1 MKKVLI
7 KGKEFYKLDKK
18 ENRTINIF
26 KMDTKFP
33 FGREIIIKQIRIKNR
48 THLDKIISIYTLGNR
63 VLSYN
68 FDQEIFKWYHKDN
81 IQPLNKRDTTLDEL
95 MNYIEFADI
104 DDEEITDSLIE
115 NKYSIEEDYLHSQIM
130 EFYYPYVNVYGED
143 NTTEKEIILEDL
155 RDMSLNEFR
164 TSKDEFTNYDYA
176 CVAIKIILEIT
187 KYFNLTFIKNK

>member
-7 KGKEFYKLDKK
+7 KGKEFYKLDTE
-18 ENRTINIF
+18 ENRMVDIF
-26 KMDTKFP
+26 KMDTVYP
-33 FGREIIIKQIRIKNR
+33 FGREIRTKNP
-48 THLDKIISIYTLGNR
+48 TCGNKIISIYTLGYQ
-63 VLSYN
+63 VLIYN
-68 FDQEIFKWYHKDN
+68 FGKEMFKWYHKDD
-81 IQPLNKRDTTLDEL
+81 IRPLIERNVSLDEL
-95 MNYIEFADI
+95 TNYIEYADN

-155 RDMSLNEFR
+155 RYMSLDEFR

-176 CVAIKIILEIT
+176 CVAIKIILEIVGFF
-187 KYFNLTFIKNK
+187 KLSFIKNN

>member
-7 KGKEFYKLDKK
+7 RGKEFYKLDQK

-33 FGREIIIKQIRIKNR
+33 FGREIRNKNGNYGN
-48 THLDKIISIYTLGNR
+48 KIISVYSLGEQI
-63 VLSYN
+63 LTYN
-68 FDQEIFKWYHKDN
+68 FGKEMFEWHHKDD

-95 MNYIEFADI
+95 TNYIEFADI

-130 EFYYPYVNVYGED
+130 GFYYPYVNSYGED
-143 NTTEKEIILEDL
+143 NSTEKEIILEDL
-155 RDMSLNEFR
+155 RYMSLDEFR

-187 KYFNLTFIKNK
+187 EYFNLTFIKNE

>member
-7 KGKEFYKLDKK
+7 KGKEFYKLD
-18 ENRTINIF
+18 ENEHRMVDIF
-26 KMDTKFP
+26 KMDTVYP
-33 FGREIIIKQIRIKNR
+33 FGREIRTKNP
-48 THLDKIISIYTLGNR
+48 TCGNKIISIYTLGYQ
-63 VLSYN
+63 VLIYN
-68 FDQEIFKWYHKDN
+68 FGKEMFKWYHKDD
-81 IQPLNKRDTTLDEL
+81 IRPLIERNVSLDEL
-95 MNYIEFADI
+95 TNYIEYADN

-155 RDMSLNEFR
+155 RYMSLDEFR

-176 CVAIKIILEIT
+176 CVAIKIILEML

>member
-7 KGKEFYKLDKK
+7 EGKEFYKLDTE
-18 ENRTINIF
+18 ENRMVDIF
-26 KMDTKFP
+26 KMDTVYP
-33 FGREIIIKQIRIKNR
+33 FGREIRTKNP
-48 THLDKIISIYTLGNR
+48 TCGNKIISIYTLGYQ
-63 VLSYN
+63 VLIYN
-68 FDQEIFKWYHKDN
+68 FGKEMFKWYHKDD
-81 IQPLNKRDTTLDEL
+81 IRPLIERNVSLDEL
-95 MNYIEFADI
+95 TNYIEYADN

-155 RDMSLNEFR
+155 RYMSLDEFR

-176 CVAIKIILEIT
+176 CVAIKIILEIVGFF
-187 KYFNLTFIKNK
+187 KLSFIKNK

>member
-18 ENRTINIF
+18 ETRTINIF
-26 KMDTKFP
+26 KMDTVYP
-33 FGREIIIKQIRIKNR
+33 FGREIRTKNP
-48 THLDKIISIYTLGNR
+48 TCGNKIISIYTLGYQ
-63 VLSYN
+63 VLIYN
-68 FDQEIFKWYHKDN
+68 FGKEMFKWYHKDD
-81 IQPLNKRDTTLDEL
+81 IRPLIERNVSLDEL
-95 MNYIEFADI
+95 TNYIEYADN

-155 RDMSLNEFR
+155 RYMSLDEFR

-176 CVAIKIILEIT
+176 CVAIKIILEIVGFF
-187 KYFNLTFIKNK
+187 KLSFIKNN

>member
-7 KGKEFYKLDKK
+7 KGKEFYKLDKG

-26 KMDTKFP
+26 KMDTSYP
-33 FGREIIIKQIRIKNR
+33 FGREIRIKNR

-68 FDQEIFKWYHKDN
+68 FDQEIFKWYHKDD
-81 IQPLNKRDTTLDEL
+81 IQPLIKKNVSLDEL
-95 MNYIEFADI
+95 TNYIEYTDI

-130 EFYYPYVNVYGED
+130 EFYYPYVNVYGKD

-155 RDMSLNEFR
+155 RYMSLDEFR

-176 CVAIKIILEIT
+176 CVAIKIILEIVGF
-187 KYFNLTFIKNK
+187 FNLSFIKK

>member
-18 ENRTINIF
+18 ETRTINIF
-26 KMDTKFP
+26 KMDTDYP
-33 FGREIIIKQIRIKNR
+33 FGREIRTKNP
-48 THLDKIISIYTLGNR
+48 TCGNKIISIYTLGYQ
-63 VLSYN
+63 VLIYN
-68 FDQEIFKWYHKDN
+68 FGKEMFKWYHKDD
-81 IQPLNKRDTTLDEL
+81 IRPLIERNVSLDEL
-95 MNYIEFADI
+95 TNYIEYADN

-155 RDMSLNEFR
+155 RYMSLDEFR

-176 CVAIKIILEIT
+176 CVAIKIILEIVGFF
-187 KYFNLTFIKNK
+187 KLSFIKNN

>member
-7 KGKEFYKLDKK
+7 KGKEFYKLDKE

-33 FGREIIIKQIRIKNR
+33 FGREIRIKNR
-48 THLDKIISIYTLGNR
+48 IHLDKIISIYALGNR

-68 FDQEIFKWYHKDN
+68 FDQEIFKWYHKDD
-81 IQPLNKRDTTLDEL
+81 IRPLIERNVSLDEL
-95 MNYIEFADI
+95 TNYIGYADI

-130 EFYYPYVNVYGED
+130 EFYYPYVNSYGED
-143 NTTEKEIILEDL
+143 NSTEKEIILEDL
-155 RDMSLNEFR
+155 KYMSLDEFR
-164 TSKDEFTNYDYA
+164 TLKDEFTNYDYA
-176 CVAIKIILEIT
+176 CVAIKIILEIVGF
-187 KYFNLTFIKNK
+187 FNLSFIKK

>member
-7 KGKEFYKLDKK
+7 KGKEFYKLDCE
-18 ENRTINIF
+18 ENRMVDIF
-26 KMDTKFP
+26 KMDTVYP
-33 FGREIIIKQIRIKNR
+33 FGREIRTKNP
-48 THLDKIISIYTLGNR
+48 TCGNKIISIYTLGYQ
-63 VLSYN
+63 VLIYN
-68 FDQEIFKWYHKDN
+68 FGKEMFKWYHKDD
-81 IQPLNKRDTTLDEL
+81 IRPLIERNVSLDEL
-95 MNYIEFADI
+95 TNYIEYADN

-155 RDMSLNEFR
+155 RYMSLDEFR

-176 CVAIKIILEIT
+176 CVAIKIILEIVGFF
-187 KYFNLTFIKNK
+187 KLSFIKNN

>member
-7 KGKEFYKLDKK
+7 KGKEFYKLDTE
-18 ENRTINIF
+18 ENRMVDIF
-26 KMDTKFP
+26 KMDTVYP
-33 FGREIIIKQIRIKNR
+33 FGREIRTKNP
-48 THLDKIISIYTLGNR
+48 TCGNKIISIYTLGYQ
-63 VLSYN
+63 VLIYN
-68 FDQEIFKWYHKDN
+68 FGKEMFKWYHKDD
-81 IQPLNKRDTTLDEL
+81 IRPLIERNVSLDKL
-95 MNYIEFADI
+95 TNYIEYADN

-155 RDMSLNEFR
+155 RYMSLDEFR

-176 CVAIKIILEIT
+176 CVAIKIILEIVGFF
-187 KYFNLTFIKNK
+187 KLSFIKNN

>member
-7 KGKEFYKLDKK
+7 EGKEFYKLDTE
-18 ENRTINIF
+18 ENRMVDIF
-26 KMDTKFP
+26 KMDTVYP
-33 FGREIIIKQIRIKNR
+33 FGREIRTKNP
-48 THLDKIISIYTLGNR
+48 TCGNKIISIYTLGYQ
-63 VLSYN
+63 VLIYN
-68 FDQEIFKWYHKDN
+68 FGKEMFKWYHKDD
-81 IQPLNKRDTTLDEL
+81 IRPLIERNVSLDEL
-95 MNYIEFADI
+95 TNYIEYADN

-155 RDMSLNEFR
+155 RYMSLDEFR

-176 CVAIKIILEIT
+176 CVAIKIILEIVGFF
-187 KYFNLTFIKNK
+187 KLSFIKNN

>member
-18 ENRTINIF
+18 ETRTINIF
-26 KMDTKFP
+26 KMDTSYP
-33 FGREIIIKQIRIKNR
+33 FGREIRNKNR
-48 THLDKIISIYTLGNR
+48 TYGDKIISIYTLGDR
-63 VLSYN
+63 VLTYG
-68 FDQEIFKWYHKDN
+68 FEEEMFKWYHKDD
-81 IQPLNKRDTTLDEL
+81 IRPLIERNVSLDEL
-95 MNYIEFADI
+95 TNYIEYADN

-143 NTTEKEIILEDL
+143 NTTEEEIILKDL
-155 RDMSLNEFR
+155 RYMSLDEFR

-176 CVAIKIILEIT
+176 CVAIKIILEIVEFF
-187 KYFNLTFIKNK
+187 KLSFIKNK

>member
-7 KGKEFYKLDKK
+7 KGEEFHKSDTE
-18 ENRTINIF
+18 ENRMVDIF
-26 KMDTKFP
+26 KMDTVYP
-33 FGREIIIKQIRIKNR
+33 FGREIRTKNP
-48 THLDKIISIYTLGNR
+48 TCGNKIISIYTLGYQ
-63 VLSYN
+63 VLIYN
-68 FDQEIFKWYHKDN
+68 FGKEMFKWYHKDD
-81 IQPLNKRDTTLDEL
+81 IRPLIERNVSLDEL
-95 MNYIEFADI
+95 TNYIEYADN

-155 RDMSLNEFR
+155 RYMSLDEFR

-176 CVAIKIILEIT
+176 CVAIKIILEIVGFF
-187 KYFNLTFIKNK
+187 KLSFIKNN

>member
-7 KGKEFYKLDKK
+7 KGKEFYKLDTE
-18 ENRTINIF
+18 ENRMVDIF
-26 KMDTKFP
+26 KMDTVYP
-33 FGREIIIKQIRIKNR
+33 FGREIRTKNP
-48 THLDKIISIYTLGNR
+48 TCGNKIISIYTLGYQ
-63 VLSYN
+63 VLIYN
-68 FDQEIFKWYHKDN
+68 FGKEMFKWYHKDD
-81 IQPLNKRDTTLDEL
+81 IQPLITRNVSLDEL
-95 MNYIEFADI
+95 TNYIECAADI

-155 RDMSLNEFR
+155 RYMSLDEFR

-176 CVAIKIILEIT
+176 CVAIKIILEML

>member
-7 KGKEFYKLDKK
+7 KGKEFYKLDTE
-18 ENRTINIF
+18 ENRMVDIF
-26 KMDTKFP
+26 KMDTVYP
-33 FGREIIIKQIRIKNR
+33 FGREIRTKNP
-48 THLDKIISIYTLGNR
+48 TCGNKIISIYTLGDR
-63 VLSYN
+63 VLTYS
-68 FDQEIFKWYHKDN
+68 FEVEMFKWYHKDD
-81 IQPLNKRDTTLDEL
+81 IRPLIERNVSLDEL
-95 MNYIEFADI
+95 TNYIEYADN

-155 RDMSLNEFR
+155 RYMSLDEFR

-176 CVAIKIILEIT
+176 CVAIKIILEIVGFF
-187 KYFNLTFIKNK
+187 KLSFIKNN

>member
-7 KGKEFYKLDKK
+7 KGKEFYKLDEN
-18 ENRTINIF
+18 ENRMVDIF
-26 KMDTKFP
+26 KMDTVYP
-33 FGREIIIKQIRIKNR
+33 FGREIRTKNP
-48 THLDKIISIYTLGNR
+48 TCGNKIISIYTLGHQ
-63 VLSYN
+63 VLIYN
-68 FDQEIFKWYHKDN
+68 FGKEMFKWYHKDD
-81 IQPLNKRDTTLDEL
+81 IRPLIERNVSLDEL
-95 MNYIEFADI
+95 TNYIEYADN

-155 RDMSLNEFR
+155 RYMSLDEFR

-176 CVAIKIILEIT
+176 CVAIKIILEIVGFF
-187 KYFNLTFIKNK
+187 KLSFIKNN

>member
-7 KGKEFYKLDKK
+7 KGKEFYKLDEN
-18 ENRTINIF
+18 ENRMVDIF
-26 KMDTKFP
+26 KMDTVYP
-33 FGREIIIKQIRIKNR
+33 FGREIRTKNP
-48 THLDKIISIYTLGNR
+48 TCGNKIISIYTLGYQ
-63 VLSYN
+63 VLIYN
-68 FDQEIFKWYHKDN
+68 FGKEMFKWYHKDD
-81 IQPLNKRDTTLDEL
+81 IRPLIERNVSLDEL
-95 MNYIEFADI
+95 TNYIEYADN

-155 RDMSLNEFR
+155 RYMSLDEFR

-176 CVAIKIILEIT
+176 CVAIKIILEIVGFF
-187 KYFNLTFIKNK
+187 KLSFIKNN

>member
-7 KGKEFYKLDKK
+7 KGKEFYKLDTE
-18 ENRTINIF
+18 ENRMVDIF
-26 KMDTKFP
+26 KMDTVYP
-33 FGREIIIKQIRIKNR
+33 FGREIRTKNP
-48 THLDKIISIYTLGNR
+48 TCGNKIISIYTLGYQ
-63 VLSYN
+63 VLIYN
-68 FDQEIFKWYHKDN
+68 FGKEMFKWYHKDD
-81 IQPLNKRDTTLDEL
+81 IRPLIERNVSLDEL
-95 MNYIEFADI
+95 MNYIEYADN

-155 RDMSLNEFR
+155 RYMSLDEFR

-176 CVAIKIILEIT
+176 CVAIKIILEIVEFF
-187 KYFNLTFIKNK
+187 KLSFIKNK